1 MTRKQASAIRNLHR
15 SIGAVAAVFVLLMVL
30 SGLAINHSNGLRLD
44 QRHVSNPYL
53 LGLYGINAPADMR
66 SFRLDDDWLSLAGSW
81 LYFNQ
86 AAVAEVSGGLGA
98 VASGDWIVVAGRD
111 ELLLLSRQGELVERL
126 AWQDA
131 GTAGIESIGLA
142 GDDRIV
148 VASAGAL
155 WLADEELLDWQRL
168 DDTTVAVQW
177 SMAAPTP
184 AALQQHISRHYRG
197 DGLNVERLLLDL
209 HSGRAFGPLGVL
221 VYDLLALATGFLA
234 LSGLVL
240 WFRSRRN
247 GKSR

>member
-1 MTRKQASAIRNLHR
+1 MTRRQASAIRNFHR
-15 SIGAVAAVFVLLMVL
+15 SIGAVATVFVLLMVL

-53 LGLYGINAPADMR
+53 LGLYGISAPGDMR
-66 SFRLDDDWLSLAGSW
+66 SFRLDDDWLSLAGSQ

-98 VASGDWIVVAGRD
+98 VASSHWIVVAGRD
-111 ELLLLSRQGELVERL
+111 ELLVLTRQGELVERL
-126 AWQDA
+126 AWHNA
-131 GTAGIESIGLA
+131 GTVESIGLA
-142 GDDRIV
+142 GDGRIV
-148 VASAGAL
+148 VASAGTL

-168 DDTTVAVQW
+168 DDAREAVQW
-177 SMAAPTP
+177 SLPAPTP
-184 AALQQHISRHYRG
+184 AVLQQHITRHYRG
-197 DGLNVERLLLDL
+197 DGLNVERLVLDL

-247 GKSR
+247 GNSR